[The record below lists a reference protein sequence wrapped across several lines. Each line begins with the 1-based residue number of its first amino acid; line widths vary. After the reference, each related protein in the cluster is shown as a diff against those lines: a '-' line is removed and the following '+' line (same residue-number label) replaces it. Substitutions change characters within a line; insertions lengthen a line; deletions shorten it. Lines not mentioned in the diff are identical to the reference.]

1 MFSISFYKKKT
12 FMCADYLSE
21 GEYSCRLC
29 GGYNA
34 RIVKGAIFMKSWDK
48 FLFQKF
54 TDTTTDDLCNTEKAQ
69 LIEMHNKRFFVTKLY
84 GPQLIN
90 I

>member
-1 MFSISFYKKKT
+1 
-12 FMCADYLSE
+12 MCADYLSE
-21 GEYSCRLC
+21 GVYSCRLC

-69 LIEMHNKRFFVTKLY
+69 LIEMHNKRFFFEFFTIDVSK
-84 GPQLIN
+84 PH
-90 I
+90 